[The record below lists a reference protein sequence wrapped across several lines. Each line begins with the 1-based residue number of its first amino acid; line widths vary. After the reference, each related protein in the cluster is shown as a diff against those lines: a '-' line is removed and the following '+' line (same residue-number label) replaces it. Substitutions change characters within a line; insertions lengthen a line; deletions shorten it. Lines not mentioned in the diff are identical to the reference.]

1 MTSERYRYY
10 VVSSATAFLCYH
22 EAMQQPRPDPFFE
35 QLKDDIQEGIEA
47 ADRFE
52 LLDEDVVWEDMRL
65 QIDEVERT
73 PRP

>member
-1 MTSERYRYY
+1 
-10 VVSSATAFLCYH
+10 
-22 EAMQQPRPDPFFE
+22 MQQPRPDPFFE